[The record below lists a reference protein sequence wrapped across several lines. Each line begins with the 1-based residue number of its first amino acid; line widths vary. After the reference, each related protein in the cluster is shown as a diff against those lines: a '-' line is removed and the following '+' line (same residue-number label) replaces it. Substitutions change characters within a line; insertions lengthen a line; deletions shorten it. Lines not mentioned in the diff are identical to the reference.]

1 MCTIMQAALPDEG
14 GVELCVHKHHHL
26 KGHGDA
32 QAADAGHRRLQPEQ
46 TWGVGETRE
55 REINTLSIGVLGS
68 VLPDWDRFPIQSAN
82 TGCRTLQ
89 PMLKDLSHLCNIC
102 TSVYINLHPQSF
114 HMQK

>member
-1 MCTIMQAALPDEG
+1 MQAALPDEG

-55 REINTLSIGVLGS
+55 REINTLSGNGGWGQCCQIGTDFPS
-68 VLPDWDRFPIQSAN
+68 NLP
-82 TGCRTLQ
+82 TLAAGRCSQ
-89 PMLKDLSHLCNIC
+89 C
-102 TSVYINLHPQSF
+102 
-114 HMQK
+114 